1 MKIYM
6 QKNVKNYVIQIKKF
20 IKKTSNDNSLLCLI
34 QTNHDNL
41 KINMNM
47 NTFMPMYI
55 LQYHGII
62 TKLSEAKRKLQECE
76 MNWSDGQN

>member
-1 MKIYM
+1 MNKGKLHENLHAKKC
-6 QKNVKNYVIQIKKF
+6 QKLCNLDKKKF
-20 IKKTSNDNSLLCLI
+20 IKKTSNDNSFLSLI

-62 TKLSEAKRKLQECE
+62 TKLSEAKRKL
-76 MNWSDGQN
+76 